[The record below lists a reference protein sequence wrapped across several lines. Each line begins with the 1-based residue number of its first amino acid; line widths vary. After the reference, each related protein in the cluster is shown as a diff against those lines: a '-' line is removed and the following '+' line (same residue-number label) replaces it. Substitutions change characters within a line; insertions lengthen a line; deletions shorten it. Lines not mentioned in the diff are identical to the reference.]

1 MGLDDIIKRMEEE
14 AEEKIREIREEYKLK
29 REKLEKTFNDQ
40 LQKIIEDNKTD
51 AILNKNKIKEEL
63 LSKHRTELKLRLL
76 AEKEKIVNT
85 AFEES
90 LKRIRNAPPNEYEEF
105 FKNKL
110 LALKNVSS
118 GDFVIGKNDKDK
130 LAGLF
135 DGYVKSGNF
144 RLTISDSIEHGFLLV
159 TEKVVYDFT
168 LENIINEVRLNIE
181 DKVARMLF
189 GG

>member
-1 MGLDDIIKRMEEE
+1 
-14 AEEKIREIREEYKLK
+14 
-29 REKLEKTFNDQ
+29 
-40 LQKIIEDNKTD
+40 
-51 AILNKNKIKEEL
+51 
-63 LSKHRTELKLRLL
+63 
-76 AEKEKIVNT
+76 
-85 AFEES
+85 
-90 LKRIRNAPPNEYEEF
+90 
-105 FKNKL
+105 
-110 LALKNVSS
+110 
-118 GDFVIGKNDKDK
+118 VIGKNDKDK

>member
-118 GDFVIGKNDKDK
+118 GDFV
-130 LAGLF
+130 
-135 DGYVKSGNF
+135 
-144 RLTISDSIEHGFLLV
+144 
-159 TEKVVYDFT
+159 
-168 LENIINEVRLNIE
+168 
-181 DKVARMLF
+181 
-189 GG
+189 